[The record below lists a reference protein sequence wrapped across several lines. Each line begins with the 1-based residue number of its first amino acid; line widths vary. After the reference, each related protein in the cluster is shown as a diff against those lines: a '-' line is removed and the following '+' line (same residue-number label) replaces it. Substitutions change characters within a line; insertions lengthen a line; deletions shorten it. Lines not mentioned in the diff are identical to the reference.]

1 MFDKLLENFIK
12 RRIASSVLLALMSS
26 PDDHSYMM
34 EVEGD
39 EIVIRIKRKKK
50 EKESSGN

>member
-12 RRIASSVLLALMSS
+12 RRIASSVLLAFMSS

-39 EIVIRIKRKKK
+39 EIVIRIKRKRK
-50 EKESSGN
+50 EKENV

>member
-1 MFDKLLENFIK
+1 MFDKLLENFIRK
-12 RRIASSVLLALMSS
+12 RIASSVLLALMSS

-39 EIVIRIKRKKK
+39 EIVIRIKRKR
-50 EKESSGN
+50 KESSGN

>member
-1 MFDKLLENFIK
+1 MFDKLIENFIK
-12 RRIASSVLLALMSS
+12 RRIASSVLLALIGS

-39 EIVIRIKRKKK
+39 EIVIRIKRKR
-50 EKESSGN
+50 KESSGD

>member
-12 RRIASSVLLALMSS
+12 RRIASSILLAFMSN
-26 PDDHSYMM
+26 PDGHSYTM

-39 EIVIRIKRKKK
+39 EIVIRIKRKR
-50 EKESSGN
+50 KESSGN